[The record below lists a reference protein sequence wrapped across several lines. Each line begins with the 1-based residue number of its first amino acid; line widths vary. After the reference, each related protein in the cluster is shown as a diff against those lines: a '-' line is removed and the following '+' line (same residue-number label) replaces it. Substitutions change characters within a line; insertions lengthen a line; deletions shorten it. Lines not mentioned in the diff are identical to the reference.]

1 MGTPLPPQEVKFAQ
15 LAVKQQYV
23 SQDHVRSSLELYRR
37 YQAASGEVPSIPR
50 LLVQKGYLARDRA
63 EVLLRH
69 LLKGEPLPAPGTPAS
84 GTSVPAPA
92 SGEPPAE
99 GPAFEGSASASTGGG
114 DEQAA
119 LLQGLGATVLRGE
132 IKGYKI
138 LQVVGEGSMG
148 TVYRAHQLSMDRI
161 VALKVLT
168 HTKNQAFVEQFLTEA
183 RNAGRLNHPN
193 LIRVHEVGRSGTLY
207 YYSMEYVDGLT
218 LGELMDEFEGGRL
231 DPKRAANIFLQ
242 IATALD
248 HGYRMNIIHREIRPK
263 SIMITEGD
271 QAKLDSLGLTKDE
284 VTRFL
289 SGENAHYVSPEQA
302 KGLSA
307 DTRSDLYSL
316 GCCMYHALTGEP
328 PFTGG
333 GPKEILGRRLITD
346 VPDPRQ
352 ANPSIP
358 PDLAAVCMMMM
369 ARDVKTRYQTP
380 AELMDALKKVS
391 FGPVPGAARPGTKG
405 RLPAGADG
413 RAARGRMAARRHRHR
428 FRR

>member
-1 MGTPLPPQEVKFAQ
+1 MGTPLPPQEIKFAQ
-15 LAVKQQYV
+15 LAVKLQYV
-23 SQDHVRSSLELYRR
+23 SQDQVRSSLELYRR
-37 YQAASGEVPSIPR
+37 YQAAGGDVPSIPR
-50 LLVQKGYLARDRA
+50 ILVQKGYLARDRA
-63 EVLLRH
+63 EILLRH
-69 LLKGEPLPAPGTPAS
+69 LLKGEPLPAPGTPSPALA
-84 GTSVPAPA
+84 VPAPT
-92 SGEPPAE
+92 SGEVPAE
-99 GPAFEGSASASTGGG
+99 GSAPASASG
-114 DEQAA
+114 DDQAV

-148 TVYRAHQLSMDRI
+148 TVYRAHQISMDRI

-168 HTKNQAFVEQFLTEA
+168 QTKNQAFVEQFLTEA

-242 IATALD
+242 IAAALD

-271 QAKLDSLGLTKDE
+271 QAKLDGLGLTKDE

-302 KGLSA
+302 KGQPA
-307 DTRSDLYSL
+307 DTRSDVYSL

-328 PFTGG
+328 PFTGTG

-352 ANPSIP
+352 VNPSIP
-358 PDLAAVCMMMM
+358 PDLATVCMTMM
-369 ARDVKTRYQTP
+369 ARDTKSRYQTP

-391 FGPVPGAARPGTKG
+391 FGPPAGAARPGTKG
-405 RLPAGADG
+405 KLPAGVDG
-413 RAARGRMAARRHRHR
+413 RMVRGRVAARRHRHR